1 MTTKTTV
8 PNNLFAHRKQA
19 GLLQSDVA
27 KALGLDC
34 INRISRWER
43 GIAMPSVANL
53 FKLARLYG
61 VKPEELYNELFNQ
74 AEVELEKVRTVFRGE

>member
-1 MTTKTTV
+1 MTNTNII
-8 PNNLFAHRKQA
+8 PNNLLAHRKRV

-34 INRISRWER
+34 INRISRWEN
-43 GIAMPSVANL
+43 GIAMPSVENL

-61 VKPEELYNELFNQ
+61 VKPEKLYE
-74 AEVELEKVRTVFRGE
+74 EVFSASGIADGNTLIGKSV

>member
-1 MTTKTTV
+1 MTNTKII
-8 PNNLFAHRKQA
+8 PNSLLAHRQKA

-34 INRISRWER
+34 INRISRWEH
-43 GIAMPSVANL
+43 GIAMPSVPNL

-61 VKPEELYNELFNQ
+61 ARAEELYSEIFSGAVSGL
-74 AEVELEKVRTVFRGE
+74 KY